1 MFFTQEDYKKIEQ
14 WLSRN
19 AIKDT
24 EFNNSVLPLKGN
36 EEVTIIQD
44 GHNKKLL
51 LKDLANNIKLLGDY
65 DFINISESFNAKY
78 ISLQNAISLIPYRSR
93 KIGQVITFL
102 ETNGNWSIYQFKGE
116 SLEVWNNTTL
126 WVNVIESLH
135 IDSILPDEEDLTITT
150 PDVQGNVKMRFKDKD
165 YNPLDFSGL
174 GKVYLRKNIVT
185 IIDTENNIA
194 KDINLLTQQAFSKGN
209 TIYIIQYDFDLNGAE
224 ITIPE
229 GCVLDFQGGSF
240 SNGTIKGNSTAIEAG
255 INKIFNYNINIT
267 GTWNIECGYCEWFG
281 YNNDGTHDCYD
292 YINKAFSLNNY
303 VRLLNKT
310 YPISHKLVLSDYHKL
325 IGYQGDAT
333 KIVPFGEFTDDCLI
347 SITSHNGYSKHGFLK
362 DVGIYNS
369 PTNGIICNGITQ
381 GFNIENVDIKYCN
394 ESGLVVTK
402 CWYAAFRNIN
412 IWYNKIGISLVNK
425 TIVENSGAVNGIS
438 FYNVWANHNSQHAVY
453 INTHTNA
460 INFNSCTFENCTDV
474 AFLVEN
480 LYTNVSLLNCYFETN
495 NTLFNVNSS
504 YKIGNFSLI
513 SCYGVS
519 HGAGY
524 LGEIGDLNSFVMLDS
539 SLYYGDA
546 VTPEV
551 SHCIKSNA
559 AKNLLSGQIS
569 TKIPYID
576 TAGKILDL
584 LGSKN
589 DWNQKYE
596 NCDSP
601 TWQTNVLNITHRG
614 NYQYGCSA
622 KDSLGFNRL
631 SDTNSNYGIYRV
643 ERVLAEP
650 DEEYRLNIIR
660 NNKGTEEE
668 VNCYKINRYGSITF
682 NDIITTNIVLP
693 HGDGFPSTNTGI
705 RNGTTFFELG
715 AKKMATY
722 YGGKWYWMDGTV
734 AKSY

>member
-1 MFFTQEDYKKIEQ
+1 MFFTQDDYKKIQQ
-14 WLSRN
+14 WL
-19 AIKDT
+19 IKNSVRDT
-24 EFNNSVLPLKGN
+24 EFNEAYIPFNGN
-36 EEVTIIQD
+36 EIVSIVQ
-44 GHNKKLL
+44 GNQNKKVF
-51 LKDLANNIKLLGDY
+51 LKDLVAQIFNLGVS
-65 DFINISESFNAKY
+65 DFINVSEKY
-78 ISLQNAISLIPYRSR
+78 DAYVIDLEEAIRLIPSGAR
-93 KIGQVITFL
+93 KRGQVITFL
-102 ETNGNWSIYQFKGE
+102 NKENLWQIYQFKGA
-116 SLEVWNNTTL
+116 LNQWNVLDQWEDLFAN
-126 WVNVIESLH
+126 II
-135 IDSILPDEEDLTITT
+135 IDSIIPDEEDLTKSL
-150 PDVQGNVKMRFKDKD
+150 PDEKGNSYLSLKDRE
-165 YNPLDFSGL
+165 YNPTGFSGL
-174 GKVYLRKNIVT
+174 GRIILRKNIVE
-185 IIDTENNIA
+185 IEEPVYGKVKKNILHQ
-194 KDINLLTQQAFSKGN
+194 DMFTQSN
-209 TIYIIQYDFDLNGAE
+209 TIYEIRYDFDLNGEE

-292 YINKAFSLNNY
+292 YINKAFSLNHY

-362 DVGIYNS
+362 DVGVYSS

-394 ESGLVVTK
+394 ESGLVITK

-412 IWYNKIGISLVNK
+412 IWYNKIGISLVDK
-425 TIVENSGAVNGIS
+425 DVVEKGGAVNGIS
-438 FYNVWANHNSQHAVY
+438 FYNIWANHNSQHAVY
-453 INTHTNA
+453 INTNTNA

-480 LYTNVSLLNCYFETN
+480 IYTNVSLLNCYFETH
-495 NTLFNVNSS
+495 NTLFNVSSS
-504 YKIGNFSLI
+504 YKVGNFSLI
-513 SCYGVS
+513 SCYAVC
-519 HGAGY
+519 HAPGY
-524 LGEIGDLNSFVMLDS
+524 LGEIGNLNSFVMLDT

-559 AKNLLSGQIS
+559 AKNILSGQIS

-576 TAGKILDL
+576 TTGRVLDL

-589 DWNQKYE
+589 DWSQVYE

-601 TWQTNVLNITHRG
+601 TWQTNALSITHRG
-614 NYQYGCSA
+614 SYQYGCSA
-622 KDSLGFNRL
+622 KDSLGFSRF
-631 SDTNSNYGIYRV
+631 SDSNSNYGIYRI

-668 VNCYKINRYGSITF
+668 VNCYKIDRYGNVTF
-682 NDIITTNIVLP
+682 NSIKVASIILP
-693 HGDGFPSTNTGI
+693 HQEGFPSTNAGI
-705 RNGTTFFELG
+705 SNGTTFFELG